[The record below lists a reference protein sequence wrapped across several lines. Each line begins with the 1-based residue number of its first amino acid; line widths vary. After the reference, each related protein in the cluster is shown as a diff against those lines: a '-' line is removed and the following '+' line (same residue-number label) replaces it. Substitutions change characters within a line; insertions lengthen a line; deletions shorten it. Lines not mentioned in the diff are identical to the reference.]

1 MNKKTD
7 IKKTDLNN
15 NNVLTITLE
24 DGQVIDAN
32 VLFTFEENGDQYIIY
47 EIEHEVDGEIEYVAY
62 AAKINDDNSIT
73 QISEDEWPIIEKI
86 FNEWMEENN

>member
-1 MNKKTD
+1 MNKKID
-7 IKKTDLNN
+7 IKKTDLN